1 MTITRRKF
9 LAFAL
14 ISVLAVVI
22 VMLAGALAA
31 DLYMHHRAERS
42 AGLNRWGYRGPVVG
56 RKQAG
61 EVRFAMLGGST
72 AFGYGVRWDEAIPSL
87 LEAELRARYPETRW
101 TGLNLGY
108 NTEGAWAFLPNL
120 EDFSNLDYDIV
131 VLYEGYNDL
140 LGDKAPNHVVV
151 RRQSPVFRATGYF
164 PILPLAF
171 REKALALRA
180 GGDVAA
186 GYATLQ
192 EGAPQ
197 TVFRPGIAT
206 RTSATALDAAAAI
219 AESLGRQFDGVGAND
234 PAPSSRPGD
243 LGCAS
248 PWVTYCESVSRAIR
262 FALAHGRRVVV
273 ATQPTAVDPRMR
285 PLHQSQQHALAE
297 MLARDFANEPR
308 VAYVDLSGAVDLSDS
323 DLAFDRMHLGTDGN
337 RVIAKALTETVARLA
352 PPP

>member
-1 MTITRRKF
+1 MTRRRF
-9 LAFAL
+9 AAFATGA
-14 ISVLAVVI
+14 VLGTAMVLVG
-22 VMLAGALAA
+22 VLLAA
-31 DLYMHHRAERS
+31 DLYVHHRAERS

-72 AFGYGVRWDEAIPSL
+72 AFGYGVRWDEAIPGL
-87 LEAELRARYPETRW
+87 LETELRARYPQQRW

-120 EDFSNLDYDIV
+120 EDFSHLAYDIV
-131 VLYEGYNDL
+131 ILYEGYNDL
-140 LGDKAPNHVVV
+140 LGDKAPNQVVV
-151 RRQSPVFRATGYF
+151 RRRSPVFRATGYL
-164 PILPLAF
+164 PILPLVF
-171 REKALALRA
+171 REKAMAMRA

-192 EGAPQ
+192 QGAPQ

-219 AESLGRQFDGVGAND
+219 AESLGRQFEGVGAND
-234 PAPSSRPGD
+234 DAPSSSHSD

-248 PWVTYCESVSRAIR
+248 PWVTYCESVSRAVR
-262 FALAHGRRVVV
+262 FALAHGKRVVV
-273 ATQPTAVDPRMR
+273 ATQPTLVDPRVR
-285 PLHQSQQHALAE
+285 PRHQSQQHALAD
-297 MLARDFANEPR
+297 MLARHFANESR
-308 VAYVDLSGAVDLSDS
+308 VAYVDLSGAVDLADP

-337 RVIAKALTETVARLA
+337 RVIAKALADTVARLA
-352 PPP
+352 QP